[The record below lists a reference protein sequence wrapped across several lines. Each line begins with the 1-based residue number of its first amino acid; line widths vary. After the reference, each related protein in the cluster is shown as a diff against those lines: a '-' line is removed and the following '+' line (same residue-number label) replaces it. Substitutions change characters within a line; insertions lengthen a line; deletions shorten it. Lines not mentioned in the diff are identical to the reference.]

1 MTHNLDSQLTHN
13 LLFSIL
19 CTSMNI
25 SNIFHNYMSTPN
37 GLYNNYLINNNNV
50 IFFGIDDFHRLFQSG
65 GRIIRVSG
73 QNLDVVQEPKMRVI
87 LSPPKSLPP
96 RRKRRLS
103 SESEWHDRGNPLQ
116 KQRRTVPNADCFE
129 GTLCHLE
136 QVNVC
141 AVAKKK

>member
-1 MTHNLDSQLTHN
+1 
-13 LLFSIL
+13 
-19 CTSMNI
+19 MNI

-37 GLYNNYLINNNNV
+37 GLYNNYLINNNV
-50 IFFGIDDFHRLFQSG
+50 IFFGINYFHRLFQSG

-87 LSPPKSLPP
+87 LSPPESLPP

-103 SESEWHDRGNPLQ
+103 SESGWHDRVNPLK

-129 GTLCHLE
+129 GTLCHLK
-136 QVNVC
+136 QVNLC
-141 AVAKKK
+141 AVAKKSELSLLWSQ